1 MRLWTVARRE
11 LKSLF
16 DLPTGY
22 VLLVA
27 FLALNGFLFFRSAYL
42 AQVASLRPMLDL
54 LPWVFLFFVP
64 AVTMRS
70 LAEDIRGGQLEVVL
84 SQPLTELELL
94 LGKYLA
100 SVLFL
105 WIALALT
112 LPIPLALAFG
122 AAMPWP
128 TVAAQYVGAGLLAA
142 GFAGIGTW
150 ASSLSRSQI
159 TAFILGAAVMFLLI
173 LVGLNPLLVGLPAA
187 LAAVAARVGV
197 LAHFDSIGRGVIDLR
212 DVIYFL
218 SLAGIF
224 LALAYGALL
233 GRKLA
238 PARGARRRLVLG
250 VGLLAASL
258 VVVNLLGGYIGG
270 RLDFSPGKA
279 YTLSP
284 ATRRVLGNLDDLVT
298 IKVFASAELPTEVA
312 LMKRDVDDMLRDVRA
327 AGHDRVRIIERDPS
341 SDDAARKDAQSLG
354 IEPVQFNVIGQS
366 ELQVKQ
372 GYFGLALQHGS
383 QTETVPFVDRT
394 DDLEYRLIS
403 SIRNLTRAH
412 KPAIGFVTQPATEQG
427 NSYSALQEQLGK
439 AYDVRPLALTDST
452 QLDTAVAAVVLAGA
466 PDSVPAAQLARLQ
479 RYVDGGGSVLVLAG
493 GMAISPQEPVA
504 TPRPVPWNA
513 LLQRFGVSI
522 RSDITYDL
530 VANEAVPL
538 PSDYG
543 RVLQVYPFFIRAES
557 TRRSTINQDLGAA
570 VMTWAS
576 TIDTAKAAP
585 GTITPLLLTSA
596 SSGTFTDATSID
608 PRSDFPQTQLGRRL
622 LGVVAAPK
630 VAPRGARS
638 GRAVAI
644 GSTDFATDRFVQGAP
659 ENLALALNAID
670 WLAQDEDLIAIRSKD
685 RRPVPLVFE
694 TAVQREAAKY
704 ANLIGLPVLVALVG
718 MGHLVRRRRRTR
730 EPYRPLAP
738 AEKLQAREVIV

>member
-1 MRLWTVARRE
+1 MRIWIVARRE

-27 FLALNGFLFFRSAYL
+27 FLGINGFLFFRSAYL
-42 AQVASLRPMLDL
+42 AQVASLRPMLDV

-70 LAEDIRGGQLEVVL
+70 LAEDIRGGQIEVVL
-84 SQPLTELELL
+84 SQPLSELELL

-105 WIALALT
+105 WIALVLT
-112 LPIPLALAFG
+112 LPIPLALSLG

-128 TVAAQYVGAGLLAA
+128 TVAAQYIGAGLLAA
-142 GFAGIGTW
+142 GFAGVGTW

-159 TAFILGAAVMFLLI
+159 TAFILAAVLMFLLV
-173 LVGLNPLLVGLPAA
+173 LVGLNPLLVGLPAR
-187 LAAVAARVGV
+187 LAAVAARIGV

-212 DVIYFL
+212 DVVYFF

-224 LALAYGALL
+224 LALAYSALL

-238 PARGARRRLVLG
+238 PSGGARRRLQLG
-250 VGLLAASL
+250 VALLAASL
-258 VVVNLLGGYIGG
+258 VVVTLLGGYIGG
-270 RLDFSPGKA
+270 RLDLSPGQA

-284 ATRRVLGNLDDLVT
+284 ATRRVLGGLDDLVT
-298 IKVFASAELPTEVA
+298 IKLFASGELPTEVA
-312 LMKRDVDDMLRDVRA
+312 LMKRDVDDLLRDVRA
-327 AGHDRVRIIERDPS
+327 AGHDRIRIVERDPS

-372 GYFGLALQHGS
+372 GYLGLALQHGS

-394 DDLEYRLIS
+394 DDLEYRLVS
-403 SIRNLTRAH
+403 SIRNLTRAR
-412 KPAIGFVTQPATEQG
+412 KPAIGFVTQPATDQG

-439 AYDVRPLALTDST
+439 AYDVRPLALSDST
-452 QLDTAVAAVVLAGA
+452 QLDSAVAALVLAGA
-466 PDSVPAAQLARLQ
+466 PDSVPATELARLQ
-479 RYVDGGGSVLVLAG
+479 RYVDRGGSVLVLAG
-493 GMAISPQEPVA
+493 GMAVSPQEPLA

-513 LLQRFGVSI
+513 VLERFGVSI
-522 RSDITYDL
+522 RSDMAYDL

-538 PSDYG
+538 PSAFG

-557 TRRSTINQDLGAA
+557 TRRSMINQDLGAA

-576 TIDTAKAAP
+576 TVDTAKAKP

-596 SSGTFTDATSID
+596 SAGTFTDATSID
-608 PRSDFPQTQLGRRL
+608 PRSDFPQTRLARRL

-630 VAPRGARS
+630 GSPR
-638 GRAVAI
+638 GRAVVI
-644 GSTDFATDRFVQGAP
+644 GSSDFATDRFVQGAP
-659 ENLALALNAID
+659 ENLALTLNAID

-685 RRPVPLVFE
+685 RRPVRLVFE
-694 TAVQREAAKY
+694 TVVQREAAKY

-718 MGHLVRRRRRTR
+718 IAHLVRRRRRTR
-730 EPYRPLAP
+730 DPYRPLVP
-738 AEKLQAREVIV
+738 AGEAAA